1 MNSPRLKKQKKVV
14 IFGISGGVDSVLVS
28 FLGKKPSLIHT
39 LGLIMPIRDMS
50 SDKTD
55 IDQLVKK
62 FEISTKEINLSSTL
76 QNLKD
81 LFSLKNQLAKII
93 KKYNYYL
100 NSMQIENSFLFAAS
114 LKNIWSFER
123 TITKSPKFIDF

>member
-1 MNSPRLKKQKKVV
+1 MLTRACFIFRKKAFPNS
-14 IFGISGGVDSVLVS
+14 
-28 FLGKKPSLIHT
+28 H
-39 LGLIMPIRDMS
+39 LGLIIPIRDMS

-55 IDQLVKK
+55 IDKLVKK

-76 QNLKD
+76 QNLKN
-81 LFSLKNQLAKII
+81 LFSLKNQLALAKII

-114 LKNIWSFER
+114 LK
-123 TITKSPKFIDF
+123 KHMKFWKNNNQKP

>member
-1 MNSPRLKKQKKVV
+1 M
-14 IFGISGGVDSVLVS
+14 IFGISGKVDSALVA
-28 FLGKKPSLIHT
+28 FLGKKAFPNSH
-39 LGLIMPIRDMS
+39 LGLIMPIRDIS

-93 KKYNYYL
+93 KNTT
-100 NSMQIENSFLFAAS
+100 
-114 LKNIWSFER
+114 
-123 TITKSPKFIDF
+123 TI

>member
-1 MNSPRLKKQKKVV
+1 M
-14 IFGISGGVDSVLVS
+14 LVS
-28 FLGKKPSLIHT
+28 FLGKKAFPNSH

-76 QNLKD
+76 QNLKN

-100 NSMQIENSFLFAAS
+100 NSMQIEKGVFIILCFKFLWIFQ
-114 LKNIWSFER
+114 IE
-123 TITKSPKFIDF
+123 

>member
-1 MNSPRLKKQKKVV
+1 
-14 IFGISGGVDSVLVS
+14 
-28 FLGKKPSLIHT
+28 
-39 LGLIMPIRDMS
+39 MPICDMS

-76 QNLKD
+76 QNLKN
-81 LFSLKNQLAKII
+81 LFSLKNQLAKTI

-114 LKNIWSFER
+114 LK
-123 TITKSPKFIDF
+123 KHMKFWKNNNQKP

>member
-1 MNSPRLKKQKKVV
+1 
-14 IFGISGGVDSVLVS
+14 
-28 FLGKKPSLIHT
+28 
-39 LGLIMPIRDMS
+39 MPIRDMN

-81 LFSLKNQLAKII
+81 LFSLKTNWQ
-93 KKYNYYL
+93 
-100 NSMQIENSFLFAAS
+100 
-114 LKNIWSFER
+114 
-123 TITKSPKFIDF
+123 KS